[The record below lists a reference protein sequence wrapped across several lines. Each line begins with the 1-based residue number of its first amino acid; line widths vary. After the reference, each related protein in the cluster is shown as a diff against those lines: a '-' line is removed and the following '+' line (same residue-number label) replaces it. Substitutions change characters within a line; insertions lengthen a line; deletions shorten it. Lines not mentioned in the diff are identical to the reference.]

1 MIDIHK
7 LKSNLDIVAVLT
19 QRGVKLKRVGSGYK
33 ALCPFHEESTPSFS
47 VSLAKQIW
55 HCFGCGKGGDV
66 FTFVM
71 EQEHITFP
79 EAVQKLCKRDIQ
91 AKDLEQL
98 NREREQ
104 GQAVVTIDRPAQE
117 ILGRIVAL
125 WQEALARSAKATAYL
140 KGRGLWV
147 RELLLA
153 LSIGYASGKLPQT
166 LPKDGKLRRQ
176 LVRMGIL
183 NKKANEFLFNRI
195 VVPIFDETGV
205 LVNVYGRSIDPESE
219 VPHLY
224 LPGPR
229 RGVFNHVG
237 IRDASTVILAESIL
251 DALSLLVLGFPN
263 ATASYGAGGFTADH
277 LAAFKRSRT
286 TRVFCAYDADPA
298 GDHAADQLAHDLVI
312 HGIEVLR
319 VALPCKD
326 PNDFLKAGGTKEA
339 FQALLDQAKPLLPQ
353 PPQALEETVTT
364 TAPAALPGPPSESA
378 TAAQAPTSTASRSPR
393 DAMTVRLGE
402 RAYEV
407 VAIPSM
413 DSLALRVR
421 LRVQHQGRT
430 FIDTLN
436 LYADRARLVAVARL
450 AKLFGP
456 AVTKEQI
463 EADLFAVIDAVE
475 ASSRTPATTG
485 PVEDDMSQEDQAQ
498 ALALLTDPDLAG
510 RVQNDITAMGVV
522 GEDLS
527 KLLVYIVATSR
538 RTDEPLALVVV
549 SRSSA
554 GKSYEVQQ
562 VCELIPPEDHLPYT
576 RVSAKAFFHD
586 EPDRLRHKLIS
597 IEEAG
602 GMEEASYALRV
613 MLSNQMLRNLTTIT
627 DPVDGRHKAQE
638 NVVYGPVALIVTTT
652 QELDYE
658 TLSRAFVISIDESVE
673 QTERIHQIQRQSR
686 TRTGLSRQIKR
697 QETIKTHRNAQRLL
711 KALRV
716 VNDFAPHLRFPK
728 GTVRLRRE
736 HKKYLAL
743 IDAVTFLFQF
753 QRERGVHEEDGQSVE
768 YVETD
773 FPDIDLANRLMVA
786 SLRQARDEMNTTTR
800 DLLTLIRGMLTKKA
814 DGEDITQLRFTRR
827 ELREHTEWSDHPMRE
842 CLEKLEMLEYVHAI
856 SGSTGKEYVYT
867 LSPDHR
873 LAMGMDRSVEE
884 EIRELGLIGS
894 EELRK
899 RHPSRPKP

>member
-1 MIDIHK
+1 VIDIKK
-7 LKSNLDIVAVLT
+7 LKSNLDLVDVLT

-47 VSLAKQIW
+47 VNPAAQLW

-71 EQEHITFP
+71 EQEHISFT
-79 EAVQKLCKRDIQ
+79 EAVKKLCKRDIQ

-104 GQAVVTIDRPAQE
+104 EQPVVTIDRPAQE
-117 ILGRIVAL
+117 IFGRIFAL
-125 WQEALARSAKATAYL
+125 WQEALARSAKAMAYL

-176 LVRMGIL
+176 LTRMGLL
-183 NKKANEFLFNRI
+183 NKKGNEFLFNR
-195 VVPIFDETGV
+195 VVCPIFDENGV

-237 IRDASTVILAESIL
+237 IRDASTVILTESIL
-251 DALSLLVLGFPN
+251 DGLSLVVLGFTN
-263 ATASYGAGGFTADH
+263 ATASYGASGFTADH
-277 LAAFKRSRT
+277 LAAFKRSKT
-286 TRVFCAYDADPA
+286 TRVYCAYDADPA

-319 VALPCKD
+319 VVLPCKD
-326 PNDFLKAGGTKEA
+326 PNDFLKAGGTKEE
-339 FQALLDQAKPLLPQ
+339 FQALLDQARPLLPQ
-353 PPQALEETVTT
+353 PPLALTGIAPTE
-364 TAPAALPGPPSESA
+364 APAALPE
-378 TAAQAPTSTASRSPR
+378 PTPMPVPASTAPRSPR

-421 LRVQHQGRT
+421 LRVQHQGRA

-456 AVTKEQI
+456 AVTKEQV

-475 ASSRTPATTG
+475 TSSRAPATNS
-485 PVEDDMSQEDQAQ
+485 PPENDMSPEDQTQ
-498 ALALLTDPDLAG
+498 AVALLTDPDLAG
-510 RVQNDITAMGVV
+510 KIQNHITAMGVV

-538 RTDEPLALVVV
+538 KTDEPLALVVV

-562 VCELIPPEDHLPYT
+562 VCELMPTEDHLPYT

-673 QTERIHQIQRQSR
+673 QTERIHEMQRR
-686 TRTGLSRQIKR
+686 GKTRTGLSREIKR
-697 QETIKTHRNAQRLL
+697 KEIIKTHQNAQRLL

-716 VNDFAPHLRFPK
+716 VNDFAPYLTFPK

-753 QRERGVHEEDGQSVE
+753 QRKQGVHEEDGQSVE
-768 YVETD
+768 YVEAD
-773 FPDIDLANRLMVA
+773 YPDIDLANRLMVA
-786 SLRQARDEMNTTTR
+786 SLRQARDEMNATTR
-800 DLLTLIRGMLTKKA
+800 DLLTFIRTMLTKKA
-814 DGEDITQLRFTRR
+814 AGEDLTELRFTRR
-827 ELREHTEWSDHPMRE
+827 ELREYTEWSDHPMRE
-842 CLEKLEMLEYVHAI
+842 CLEKLEKLEYVHAI
-856 SGSTGKEYVYT
+856 SGSVGKEYVYT

-873 LAMGMDRSVEE
+873 LALGTDRSIDE
-884 EIRELGLIGS
+884 EIRELGLIS
-894 EELRK
+894 AEELRK
-899 RHPSRPKP
+899 LLIKKPKP